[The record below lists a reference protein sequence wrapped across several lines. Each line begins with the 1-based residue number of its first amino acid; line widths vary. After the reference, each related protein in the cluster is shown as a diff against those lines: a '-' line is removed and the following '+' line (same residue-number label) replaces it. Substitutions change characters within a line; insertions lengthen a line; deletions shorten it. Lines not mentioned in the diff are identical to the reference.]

1 MTENEIQTML
11 GLAFLEN
18 HPRLEVMQNLVR
30 IASKLET
37 PELNVVILNFAQ
49 RIYLPSTD
57 KISLQNPD
65 EVMAVLLEFGKYCTT
80 QTFKRMEDCDL
91 REILVQMDKILN
103 ALENT
108 WRKNQPSRAGMAAN
122 TALDWMIESIIGRGL
137 STAEL
142 AVMRGIYLRRQHLRG
157 KK

>member
-1 MTENEIQTML
+1 MNENEIQTML

-30 IASKLET
+30 IASKLENL
-37 PELNVVILNFAQ
+37 EWQKVIFNCAE
-49 RIYLPSTD
+49 RIYLPSTTRI
-57 KISLQNPD
+57 KPPISD
-65 EVMAVLLEFGKYCTT
+65 EVLAVLLEFTEHCTNQMFTKMET
-80 QTFKRMEDCDL
+80 QNL
-91 REILVQMDKILN
+91 REILAQIEKLLN

-108 WRKNQPSRAGMAAN
+108 WRKNQISSAKAAAN

-142 AVMRGIYLRRQHLRG
+142 AVMRGIYLRRQHLRS
-157 KK
+157 KN

>member
-37 PELNVVILNFAQ
+37 PEVILNFAQ

-65 EVMAVLLEFGKYCTT
+65 EVLFVLLEFGEYCTT
-80 QTFKRMEDCDL
+80 QIFSRMEDCDL

-103 ALENT
+103 ALENA
-108 WRKNQPSRAGMAAN
+108 WRKNQVSRAGMAAN